1 MPATVADIITRVKD
15 FKPEQ
20 ITFGSAKTNKQGGKS
35 IPVYY
40 NGEKPVLQFPKTN
53 TYGLVGQA
61 PMDNPNGAKKYSV
74 NLRLTK
80 DSYFCRTMTAFE
92 NEVVKWITAHGGEC
106 LGQADQPEAV
116 IRALF
121 YPIVKYPKDKDT
133 GKIFTDRDPTMKLKV
148 SYWDGV
154 WKVELFDA
162 DRNEIF
168 KPGMT
173 APIDPEDP
181 ESEESPVD
189 PTDPELCPS
198 GTEMVGLMQCN
209 GIWVAG
215 GRCGVTWQLVQAQT
229 KQPVRIKGFCI
240 QADSDDEDAEGGGA
254 GEGAD
259 AGAASGDAAAVPDSD
274 GAEGEGDG
282 NGDGDEEPEPE
293 AEPEPE
299 PAPVKKTA
307 KRPRKKAGASA

>member
-1 MPATVADIITRVKD
+1 MPSSSAAADLITRLKH
-15 FKPEQ
+15 FNPES
-20 ITFGSAKTNKQGGKS
+20 ITFGAAKTNKQGGKS
-35 IPVYY
+35 IPIYF
-40 NGEKPVLQFPKTN
+40 NGEKPVIQFPKTN

-61 PMDNPNGAKKYSV
+61 PMDNPNGPKKYSV

-80 DSYFCRTMTAFE
+80 GSDMCKTMISFE
-92 NEVVKWITAHGGEC
+92 NQVIKWITAHGGEC

-121 YPIVKYPKDKDT
+121 YPVVKYPKDKDT

-148 SYWDGV
+148 SQWEGV

-162 DRNEIF
+162 EGNVIF
-168 KPGMT
+168 HPGMT
-173 APIDPEDP
+173 ALVDPEDP
-181 ESEESPVD
+181 ESDEMPVD
-189 PTDPELCPS
+189 PTDPELAPS

-240 QADSDDEDAEGGGA
+240 QPDSDDEDGDGDGEAPNAGA
-254 GEGAD
+254 GAFVD
-259 AGAASGDAAAVPDSD
+259 TAAVDESE
-274 GAEGEGDG
+274 GAEGEGE
-282 NGDGDEEPEPE
+282 GDGEDDGEDEPT
-293 AEPEPE
+293 
-299 PAPVKKTA
+299 PVKKTV
-307 KRPRKKAGASA
+307 KRSRKKAVLSA

>member
-1 MPATVADIITRVKD
+1 MPATAAADLITRVKD
-15 FKPEQ
+15 FVPEN
-20 ITFGSAKTNKQGGKS
+20 ITFGAAKTNKQGGKS
-35 IPVYY
+35 IPIYY

-61 PMDNPNGAKKYSV
+61 PMDNPGGVKKYSV

-80 DSYFCRTMTAFE
+80 GSLFCDKLTAFE
-92 NEVVKWITAHGGEC
+92 NAVVQWITSHSGEC

-121 YPIVKYPKDKDT
+121 YPIVKYPKDKET
-133 GKIFTDRDPTMKLKV
+133 GKVFTDRDPTTKLKV
-148 SYWDGV
+148 SYWEGV

-173 APIDPEDP
+173 VPVDPEDP
-181 ESEESPVD
+181 ESEHMPVD
-189 PTDPELCPS
+189 PTDPELAPS

-229 KQPVRIKGFCI
+229 KQPVRIKGFCL
-240 QADSDDEDAEGGGA
+240 QPDSDDDDDDGD
-254 GEGAD
+254 GEGLD
-259 AGAASGDAAAVPDSD
+259 AGAAASGDAAAVPES
-274 GAEGEGDG
+274 GEEEGDG
-282 NGDGDEEPEPE
+282 EEPEE
-293 AEPEPE
+293 VAEPEPE
-299 PAPVKKTA
+299 PVAKTKT
-307 KRPRKKAGASA
+307 KRPRKKAGASASA